1 MLYKNLSQF
10 LGTENAT
17 IKMANEAYG
26 RNVSVAVNS
35 DIIAASL
42 NKESSRV
49 FINDPVI
56 FTLQHIDVSLPAEM
70 NEEVIYIYR
79 KKAPGENSQRRQRSA
94 IWIVNVSLGQ
104 SAVYLSHWTSN

>member
-1 MLYKNLSQF
+1 MFYLYNLLHFLINCNFLNDIFHSAGIAKLVFVLYKNLSQF

-70 NEEVIYIYR
+70 NEEVIYIY
-79 KKAPGENSQRRQRSA
+79 
-94 IWIVNVSLGQ
+94 I
-104 SAVYLSHWTSN
+104 